1 MRNDLKYAVLL
12 MFFISPFSSK
22 AQEFEAAKD
31 IYLKEEYKRYYDRNA
46 GVIIQKVTSD
56 SGKQKYELALSV
68 FSRSRS
74 SDDFLFKSSAIVF
87 EDKSELIFTDQVYIN
102 YFQEGKHQYSVLH
115 VLTHSE
121 MLQLQTKRIDYFV
134 VGSKKNSLD
143 KWQKENFL
151 KACQA
156 VEK

>member
-1 MRNDLKYAVLL
+1 MI
-12 MFFISPFSSK
+12 FISLFNLK
-22 AQEFEAAKD
+22 VQEFEKLKD
-31 IYLKEEYKRYYDRNA
+31 VRLKEVYKYYDRNA
-46 GVIIQKVTSD
+46 GVVIQKVTSD
-56 SGKQKYELALSV
+56 SNQPKYELALSV

-74 SDDFLFKSSAIVF
+74 SDDFLFKSSAIIF

-102 YFQEGKHQYSVLH
+102 YFQEGKHPYSIVH

-121 MLQLQTKRIDYFV
+121 MVQLQEKKIDYFV

-156 VEK
+156 VE